1 MAWTFAA
8 PLSQLAGRDVLG
20 VVCEGRRLA
29 LYRLGDDY
37 FATTDTCPHAGAA
50 VSEGCVVEGFIECP
64 LHYALFDIRTGAA
77 DGGVTTKTLKTFA
90 TRVVGDEIHVD
101 LDA

>member
-8 PLSQLAGRDVLG
+8 PLAELAGRDVIG
-20 VVCEGRRLA
+20 VDCQGQRLA
-29 LYRLGDDY
+29 LYRLDGEY
-37 FATTDTCPHAGAA
+37 FATTDTCPHVGAS
-50 VSEGCVVEGFIECP
+50 VSQGCVVEGFIECP

-77 DGGVTTKTLKTFA
+77 DGAVTTKPLRTFA
-90 TRVVGDEIHVD
+90 TRVVDGEIHVD